1 MSSQPSPLG
10 KPLGV
15 GVLGY
20 GFMGIVHSSALLR
33 LPQLF
38 PDIGL
43 SPQLVAMAGRDAE
56 KLTQVAGRFGYT
68 RLYRDWEQL
77 VADPDVGLLDNSGPN
92 YLHAEPC
99 IAAARAGKH
108 LLCEKPLARSAT
120 EAWRMLEAAQS
131 AGVVHMCGFNYR
143 FVPAIRLARQVIAE
157 GSLGKIFHFRAHYLQ
172 PSLVDPSTPV
182 RWRMSQE
189 QSGYGVLGDLGSHI
203 VDLARFLVGEPASVS
218 GCMATFTAQRPAR
231 WGEAA
236 SQPIATDDSFQALV
250 QFHDGATGTLE
261 ASKMCLGSNNRLELE
276 VNGSEG
282 TLRFN
287 LERLNELQLYLKRD
301 SGAGLDGFRTINSFG
316 PDHPWFDRW
325 FPNHPLGW
333 EHSFVHE
340 MAHLLGAIAGKTTV
354 APLGATFEDGYRAA
368 VICDAIAASARTGS
382 SVKVDY
388 ASPVSNG
395 EGLANSG

>member
-15 GVLGY
+15 GVFGY

-120 EAWRMLEAAQS
+120 EAWQMLEAAQS

-143 FVPAIRLARQVIAE
+143 FVPAIQLARRVIAE
-157 GSLGKIFHFRAHYLQ
+157 GRLGKIYHFRAHYLQ

-203 VDLARFLVGEPASVS
+203 
-218 GCMATFTAQRPAR
+218 
-231 WGEAA
+231 
-236 SQPIATDDSFQALV
+236 
-250 QFHDGATGTLE
+250 
-261 ASKMCLGSNNRLELE
+261 
-276 VNGSEG
+276 
-282 TLRFN
+282 
-287 LERLNELQLYLKRD
+287 
-301 SGAGLDGFRTINSFG
+301 
-316 PDHPWFDRW
+316 
-325 FPNHPLGW
+325 
-333 EHSFVHE
+333 
-340 MAHLLGAIAGKTTV
+340 
-354 APLGATFEDGYRAA
+354 
-368 VICDAIAASARTGS
+368 
-382 SVKVDY
+382 
-388 ASPVSNG
+388 
-395 EGLANSG
+395 